1 MRDEGSAMN
10 RIICYSLLSYMLA
23 FPACAGQATIR
34 ETDTGIYVEYTP
46 SEEDSKEAQAVREQ
60 DEKKKEAEEVV
71 RKKSDEKH
79 ERRAKVRSIIDA
91 EGKE

>member
-1 MRDEGSAMN
+1 
-10 RIICYSLLSYMLA
+10 MLA
-23 FPACAGQATIR
+23 FPVYAGQTTIR

-46 SEEDSKEAQAVREQ
+46 NEEDSKEAQAVREQ
-60 DEKKKEAEEVV
+60 DEKKKEAEEVK
-71 RKKSDEKH
+71 RKKSDEKL